1 MVVQLRQP
9 CNNNSKMS
17 IAGQDAGQ
25 TIQPLWIISYRLLLL
40 LRHWW
45 PFIFDDLIRS
55 VSISLHIYSHTDFFD
70 KKKTGFF
77 FFFFFSFSFVDP
89 IRAVYNLSLYLG
101 SLRKVLWYVVGLV
114 YPPPHP
120 FWFSPVLYLVSLQF
134 VSHGCWGQLMP
145 GRISGSDCNTPLMGF
160 FPTERW
166 KLFFCFS
173 LLIQSRDWRWHKREI
188 AKFWWM

>member
-1 MVVQLRQP
+1 MLEERTSNSSNRDVFAARLGRVKSLNAGRPTIRRWPDMVVQLRQP

-70 KKKTGFF
+70 KKKRVFF
-77 FFFFFSFSFVDP
+77 LLFLFFLVCWSNSSCVQLEFIFRVVEKGAV
-89 IRAVYNLSLYLG
+89 IRRWPCLS
-101 SLRKVLWYVVGLV
+101 
-114 YPPPHP
+114 PPPIP
-120 FWFSPVLYLVSLQF
+120 FGFHLYYISCPFNL
-134 VSHGCWGQLMP
+134 CLMDV
-145 GRISGSDCNTPLMGF
+145 GANWCLAAF
-160 FPTERW
+160 
-166 KLFFCFS
+166 
-173 LLIQSRDWRWHKREI
+173 REVI
-188 AKFWWM
+188 VIHL